1 MKSKSLLFLILALMI
16 FGGHH
21 ATASTCTPLEF
32 DEAAR
37 KADIIFLGK
46 VIERSSFMEQ
56 EGYSKL
62 QQLRD
67 PLCGGKTAQFDVYKV
82 WKGNDHAK
90 TTVYSIDACTR
101 LGSYLQLNHLYIVF
115 ANKNTIESKAKRQGM
130 DIIHD
135 KTADYIINE
144 TCDGTENLLHMGLP
158 MIDLINDLDAL
169 SSE

>member
-1 MKSKSLLFLILALMI
+1 MKSKSLLFLILALII

-21 ATASTCTPLEF
+21 ATASTCFPTTFE
-32 DEAAR
+32 DNVQ

-46 VIERSSFMEQ
+46 VIERTSFSKE
-56 EGYSKL
+56 EGYSKSH
-62 QQLRD
+62 QLK
-67 PLCGGKTAQFDVYKV
+67 CGSKTALFDVYKV

-90 TTVYSIDACTR
+90 TTVYSIDGCTR

-130 DIIHD
+130 DFIHD